1 LQWFAWVPSNW
12 IVVLPGPD
20 KETKAEISGILGAIE
35 SAHSI
40 NDLCAAS
47 SNVPE
52 SGLASM
58 KEKGQACHGFTCA
71 LMRNGKMNLEPID
84 NLLWQ
89 GRRDVAKDV
98 PGSGKR
104 RKQTRSV
111 PVDDSSVVVPIG

>member
-1 LQWFAWVPSNW
+1 M
-12 IVVLPGPD
+12 
-20 KETKAEISGILGAIE
+20 KAEISRTLGAIE

-52 SGLASM
+52 SGLASR
-58 KEKGQACHGFTCA
+58 KEEGQDCHGFTCA

-84 NLLWQ
+84 NFLWQ
-89 GRRDVAKDV
+89 GRRHVAKDV

-111 PVDDSSVVVPIG
+111 PVDESSVVPIG